1 MSGNIFGSLIDSVK
15 EVFSNPQVLAQ
26 GVKDGNIARTG
37 NTEYFIDGKDSFH
50 NMKDAEAA
58 SGRWQKRAQDELIGL
73 ATIGIGK
80 TAQGL
85 YKGGQ
90 TANTVN
96 KGIYLGG
103 KTQPLLGMSK
113 SLPATVNT
121 GTQLT
126 TKGTTALAQTA
137 NTVNKGN
144 NWAKRLTGTLALGT
158 AVSQSISEPSQ
169 KKATPVA
176 SRQRPKYAVGK
187 YNQKSYN
194 RLLQLQK
201 VYGGDLIRQKDGS
214 YFLRNKNGSFYGNG
228 RALNAKTGKMQNY
241 DLYGSGRF
249 LNGNP
254 KQSNSSNI
262 VSTVLDS
269 NYLYGYRGKPRTRMN
284 NSESFKTA
292 WTNARNSGL
301 GTFTWNGKSYNTMKK
316 GETQQDYNSWL
327 SKQNKAPQEAS
338 PTQGT
343 PGYSIHVG
351 SENVTLSTPNGQTT
365 DITNSHNI
373 STLINNGNYKA
384 PNLGNAATNYLENRP
399 LDSYSELTKHNFD
412 RGDIRQGMRANGINP
427 YNYSGSDRKQLRTY
441 LNNPTT
447 DNYTQ
452 SVSKVIGDSKIQQNM
467 LNNAVQNQT
476 SQYQLTK
483 PNLGYNTSQNS
494 QLVNL
499 KFKQGGQMYKYAAGA
514 QMVQPQQTDGQ
525 QGIEQQAM
533 SLVQAAM
540 QGDQQA
546 NQTIQKIM
554 QAAQQGDQQAAQV
567 AQLLKAIVQQM
578 KGSRKARLGA
588 KLDYI
593 KQSIGECPEGQE
605 VVYFKKGG
613 EICKVCAGKKMQ
625 NGGKSDPIKNF
636 KKKKEQDAV
645 KQAYQKNPY
654 TRGKS
659 AKEIAE
665 MQRRNRQE
673 AGAGKGENDAN
684 VAPWNYKKKR

>member
-1 MSGNIFGSLIDSVK
+1 MFDFFDIFKADPTISDPAV
-15 EVFSNPQVLAQ
+15 A
-26 GVKDGNIARTG
+26 
-37 NTEYFIDGKDSFH
+37 
-50 NMKDAEAA
+50 AA
-58 SGRWQKRAQDELIGL
+58 SGITRDANGTLHQKHTAVSNKLADNLAAIATTAWGPVLEGTLIPSVEYAPIASKML
-73 ATIGIGK
+73 PKATN
-80 TAQGL
+80 TA
-85 YKGGQ
+85 
-90 TANTVN
+90 VN
-96 KGIYLGG
+96 IGG

-113 SLPATVNT
+113 SLPSV
-121 GTQLT
+121 
-126 TKGTTALAQTA
+126 KGTTALATKAANSGSKWTKGIAGTA
-137 NTVNKGN
+137 
-144 NWAKRLTGTLALGT
+144 ALGT
-158 AVSQSISEPSQ
+158 AVGQGVSEPSR
-169 KKATPVA
+169 KKGTVITVNQN
-176 SRQRPKYAVGK
+176 SKQNPKYAIGK
-187 YNQKSYN
+187 YNQRSYN
-194 RLLQLQK
+194 RLSQLQK

-214 YFLRNKNGSFYGNG
+214 YFLRNTYGSFYGNG

-249 LNGNP
+249 LNGNS

-327 SKQNKAPQEAS
+327 SKQNRAPQEAS

-343 PGYSIHVG
+343 PGYGIHVG
-351 SENVTLSTPNGQTT
+351 NGSVTLSTPNGSTT
-365 DITNSHNI
+365 DITNSHNV

-384 PNLGNAATNYLENRP
+384 PNLGNATTNYLENRP

-427 YNYSGSDRKQLRTY
+427 YDYSGSDRKQLRTY

-452 SVSKVIGDSKIQQNM
+452 SVSKIIGDGKIQQNM

-514 QMVQPQQTDGQ
+514 QMVQPQQASGQ

-533 SLVQAAM
+533 ALVQAAM
-540 QGDQQA
+540 QGDQKA

-567 AQLLKAIVQQM
+567 AQLLKNIVQQM

-625 NGGKSDPIKNF
+625 DGGKSDPIKNF

-645 KQAYQKNPY
+645 KQAYQRNPY

-673 AGAGKGENDAN
+673 AGTGKGENDAK
-684 VAPWNYKKKR
+684 VAPWNYKKKK

>member
-1 MSGNIFGSLIDSVK
+1 MFDFFDIFKVDPTISDPAV
-15 EVFSNPQVLAQ
+15 A
-26 GVKDGNIARTG
+26 
-37 NTEYFIDGKDSFH
+37 
-50 NMKDAEAA
+50 AA
-58 SGRWQKRAQDELIGL
+58 SGITRDSKGTIHQKHTAASNQL
-73 ATIGIGK
+73 AHNLAAISA
-80 TAQGL
+80 TAWGPVADGVL
-85 YKGGQ
+85 VPSVEYTPIASKMLPKA
-90 TANTVN
+90 ANSVIN
-96 KGIYLGG
+96 MGG

-113 SLPATVNT
+113 SLPSV
-121 GTQLT
+121 
-126 TKGTTALAQTA
+126 KGTTALATKAANSGSKWTKGIAGTA
-137 NTVNKGN
+137 
-144 NWAKRLTGTLALGT
+144 ALGT
-158 AVSQSISEPSQ
+158 AVGQGVSEPSR
-169 KKATPVA
+169 KKGAVVTVNQN
-176 SRQRPKYAVGK
+176 SKQNPKYAIGK
-187 YNQKSYN
+187 YNQRSYN
-194 RLLQLQK
+194 RLSQLQK

-228 RALNAKTGKMQNY
+228 RALNARTGKMQNY

-249 LNGNP
+249 LNGNS

-269 NYLYGYRGKPRTRMN
+269 NYLYGYKGKPRTRMN

-327 SKQNKAPQEAS
+327 SKQNKAPQKAS

-343 PGYSIHVG
+343 PGYGIYVG
-351 SENVTLSTPNGQTT
+351 NGSVALSTPNGQTT
-365 DITNSHNI
+365 DITNSHNV

-427 YNYSGSDRKQLRTY
+427 YDYSGSDRKQLRTY

-452 SVSKVIGDSKIQQNM
+452 SVSKIIGDGKIQQNM

-499 KFKQGGQMYKYAAGA
+499 KFKKGGQMYKYAAGA
-514 QMVQPQQTDGQ
+514 QMVQPQQTSGQ

-533 SLVQAAM
+533 ALVQAAM

-567 AQLLKAIVQQM
+567 AQLLKTIVQKM

-625 NGGKSDPIKNF
+625 DGGKSDPIKNF

-645 KQAYQKNPY
+645 KQAYQRNPY

>member
-1 MSGNIFGSLIDSVK
+1 MFDFFDIFKVDPTISDPAV
-15 EVFSNPQVLAQ
+15 A
-26 GVKDGNIARTG
+26 
-37 NTEYFIDGKDSFH
+37 
-50 NMKDAEAA
+50 AA
-58 SGRWQKRAQDELIGL
+58 SGITRDSKGTIHQKHTAASNQL
-73 ATIGIGK
+73 AHNLAAISA
-80 TAQGL
+80 TAWGPVADGVL
-85 YKGGQ
+85 VPSVEYTPIASKMLPKA
-90 TANTVN
+90 ANSVIN
-96 KGIYLGG
+96 MGG

-113 SLPATVNT
+113 SLPSV
-121 GTQLT
+121 
-126 TKGTTALAQTA
+126 KGTTALATKAANSGNKWTKGIAGTA
-137 NTVNKGN
+137 
-144 NWAKRLTGTLALGT
+144 ALGT
-158 AVSQSISEPSQ
+158 AVGQGVSEPSQ
-169 KKATPVA
+169 KKGTVVTVNQN
-176 SRQRPKYAVGK
+176 SKQNPKYAIGK
-187 YNQKSYN
+187 YNQRSYN
-194 RLLQLQK
+194 RLSQLQK

-228 RALNAKTGKMQNY
+228 RALNARTGKMQNY

-249 LNGNP
+249 LNGNS

-269 NYLYGYRGKPRTRMN
+269 NYLYGYKGKPRTRMN

-327 SKQNKAPQEAS
+327 SKQNKAPQKAS

-343 PGYSIHVG
+343 PGYGIYVG
-351 SENVTLSTPNGQTT
+351 NGSVALSTPNGQTT
-365 DITNSHNI
+365 DITNSHNV

-399 LDSYSELTKHNFD
+399 LDSYSELTKHNFN

-499 KFKQGGQMYKYAAGA
+499 KFKKGGQMYKYAAGA
-514 QMVQPQQTDGQ
+514 QMVQPQQTSGQ

-533 SLVQAAM
+533 ALVQAAM

-554 QAAQQGDQQAAQV
+554 QAAQQGDQQAAHV

-625 NGGKSDPIKNF
+625 DGGKSDPIKNF

-645 KQAYQKNPY
+645 KQAYQRNPY

-665 MQRRNRQE
+665 MQRRNKQE
-673 AGAGKGENDAN
+673 AGTGKGENDAN

>member
-1 MSGNIFGSLIDSVK
+1 MFDFFDIFKVDPTVSDPAV
-15 EVFSNPQVLAQ
+15 A
-26 GVKDGNIARTG
+26 
-37 NTEYFIDGKDSFH
+37 
-50 NMKDAEAA
+50 AA
-58 SGRWQKRAQDELIGL
+58 SGITRDSKGTIHQKHTAASNKLANNLAAIATTAWGPVLEGALVPSVEYAPIASKMLPRA
-73 ATIGIGK
+73 TN
-80 TAQGL
+80 TA
-85 YKGGQ
+85 
-90 TANTVN
+90 VN
-96 KGIYLGG
+96 IGG

-113 SLPATVNT
+113 SLPSV
-121 GTQLT
+121 
-126 TKGTTALAQTA
+126 KGTTALATRATNTGSKWTKGLMGTA
-137 NTVNKGN
+137 
-144 NWAKRLTGTLALGT
+144 ALGN
-158 AVSQSISEPSQ
+158 AVGQGASERSQ
-169 KKATPVA
+169 KRGTIITTKQGT
-176 SRQRPKYAVGK
+176 RQNPKYAIGK

-194 RLLQLQK
+194 RLSQLQK

-214 YFLRNKNGSFYGNG
+214 YFLRNTYGSFYGNG

-351 SENVTLSTPNGQTT
+351 NDGVTLSTPNGQTT
-365 DITNSHNI
+365 DITNSHNV

-384 PNLGNAATNYLENRP
+384 PNLGNTATNQLENTP
-399 LDSYSELTKHNFD
+399 LNSYSKLTEHNFN
-412 RGDIRQGMRANGINP
+412 RSDIRQGMRENGINP
-427 YNYSGSDRKQLRTY
+427 YDYSGSDRKQLRTY

-452 SVSKVIGDSKIQQNM
+452 SVGKIIEDIKIQQNM

-476 SQYQLTK
+476 NKYQLTK
-483 PNLGYNTSQNS
+483 PNLTNLRYDPNLNN

-514 QMVQPQQTDGQ
+514 QMVQPQQASGQ

-533 SLVQAAM
+533 ALVQAAM
-540 QGDQQA
+540 QGDKQA
-546 NQTIQKIM
+546 NQTIQNIM
-554 QAAQQGDQQAAQV
+554 QAAQQGDQQAVQV
-567 AQLLKAIVQQM
+567 AQLLKAIIQNMQ
-578 KGSRKARLGA
+578 GSRKARLGA
-588 KLDYI
+588 KLNYF
-593 KQSIGECPEGQE
+593 KQTSECPEGQE

-613 EICKVCAGKKMQ
+613 ELCKVCAGKKMQ
-625 NGGKSDPIKNF
+625 DGGKSDPIKEF
-636 KKKKEQDAV
+636 KK
-645 KQAYQKNPY
+645 
-654 TRGKS
+654 
-659 AKEIAE
+659 
-665 MQRRNRQE
+665 RRNRKE
-673 AGAGKGENDAN
+673 LCKCGAK
-684 VAPWNYKKKR
+684 VATRNQKKKR